1 MKTKTAKPAKSTAKK
16 AAKPKKT
23 PMSAGK
29 KAGLLA
35 EKIQEMRDV
44 RRAFNVSFIQ
54 WQEAHAHAAELKKT
68 AEKNQAK
75 LNGICADIDAIQSG
89 NYTPSLPFKD
99 DKPSKGK
106 KGKAETNGHATPE
119 SWRGV
124 SLTELGLS
132 EKIIGCLSYAKIE
145 TMGALADW
153 SKRNRITDVKGI
165 GEAAAETIEEATTK
179 YWREHPPADAAPEA
193 PANGEA
199 APTIFEGPQVTNS
212 EEANGKDA

>member
-1 MKTKTAKPAKSTAKK
+1 MTKTAKTTKTKAPK
-16 AAKPKKT
+16 AAKSKKA

-35 EKIQEMRDV
+35 EKIQELRDV
-44 RRAFNVSFIQ
+44 RRVFNISFIE
-54 WQEAHAHAAELKKT
+54 WQEPHAHAAELKKS

-99 DKPSKGK
+99 DKPKKGT
-106 KGKAETNGHATPE
+106 KGKAETNGHATSE
-119 SWRGV
+119 NWRGV
-124 SLTELGLS
+124 SLKELGLS
-132 EKIIGCLSYAKIE
+132 EKILACLADAKIE

-179 YWREHPPADAAPEA
+179 YWREHPPADTAPE
-193 PANGEA
+193 ANGEA
-199 APTIFEGPQVTNS
+199 PKTIFDDPQVTNS
-212 EEANGKDA
+212 EEAANGKEA